1 MTRLLEADEA
11 RQQGLKFFRSAS
23 PCRKH
28 PDSLFYTSNRVC
40 VECQK
45 IRDSDPR
52 QVASR
57 KEDWAVRGAIY
68 NATRNAKRAVKSTLP
83 ELLRAGVELEIALQ
97 RISDA
102 RGIDIELLR
111 DEVKKNARVKMGR
124 KR

>member
-1 MTRLLEADEA
+1 MSRLLEADEA

-45 IRDSDPR
+45 IRDSDPK
-52 QVASR
+52 QVESR
-57 KEDWAVRGAIY
+57 RKDWAVRGAAY
-68 NATRNAKRAVKSTLP
+68 NAARNAKRAIAHTLP
-83 ELLRAGVELEIALQ
+83 ELLRAGVELETALQ

-111 DEVKKNARVKMGR
+111 KEVKKARKVR
-124 KR
+124 R